1 MDAAKTGKF
10 ICECRKSKNLT
21 QQELAVRLNV
31 TDSAISNWENGRRLP
46 DYSVLPPLCVELGIT
61 INEFFVG
68 EKIPEETFKTAAESN
83 LLDALKESA
92 FTVKDRV
99 NYARNKWKKDHLF
112 GLTAAMILILGAIG
126 AGIYLIYAY
135 DNAGLLCMG
144 IVLSVIFSVGVHN
157 SMSAYIEKSAYGK
170 DENFSSA
177 ELLSAVQ
184 KLAVMKAEIIK
195 LNDKPSALKYVAEAT
210 DFSKNDCLLLYDLL
224 IN

>member
-1 MDAAKTGKF
+1 MDAVKIGKF
-10 ICECRKSKNLT
+10 LYECRKQKNLT
-21 QQELAVRLNV
+21 QQELADKLNV

-46 DYSVLPPLCVELGIT
+46 DYSILINLCDALDIT
-61 INEFFVG
+61 VNDFFAG
-68 EKIPEETFKTAAESN
+68 EKIPEETFKKAAEDN
-83 LLDALKESA
+83 LLDALKSGA
-92 FTVKDRV
+92 FSVKDRV
-99 NYARNKWKKDHLF
+99 EYARNKWKKDHLF
-112 GLTAAMILILGAIG
+112 GLTTAMILILAAIG

-144 IVLSVIFSVGVHN
+144 IALSVIFSVGVHN

-184 KLAVMKAEIIK
+184 KLAVMKAEILK
-195 LNDKPSALKYVAEAT
+195 LNDRPAALKYIAGAT
-210 DFSKNDCLLLYDLL
+210 DFSKKDCILLYDLL